1 MFNTILPYRLVQR
14 NRNHTDG
21 RESWLFADIYKFFVH
36 TPSSRRKYLV
46 EVHAYA
52 DHLYTV
58 DFYAKVNNVHRYR
71 LRTNQQAAGK
81 LGGTVLA
88 IMAGILRQDP
98 QACFGFIAAAL
109 LAETSDENTKRF
121 RLYTRMLELKI
132 NPLHYTITTKPS
144 GSSIFVLPNPV
155 AANQRLKQGII
166 ARYESIF
173 RESF

>member
-1 MFNTILPYRLVQR
+1 MFNTVLPYRLVQR
-14 NRNHTDG
+14 NRNHTAG
-21 RESWLFADIYKFFVH
+21 RESWLFADIYKFFIH

-58 DFYAKVNNVHRYR
+58 DFYAKVNDVNRYR
-71 LRTNQQAAGK
+71 LRTNQHAAGK

-88 IMAGILRQDP
+88 IMAEVLRQDP
-98 QACFGFIAAAL
+98 QACFGFIAAAML
-109 LAETSDENTKRF
+109 NEYSDENTKRF

-132 NPLHYTITTKPS
+132 NPMRHEVVTKQIQS
-144 GSSIFVLPNPV
+144 AIFVVPV
-155 AANQRLKQGII
+155 ALASQPVVLDSLI
-166 ARYESIF
+166 ARYEDIF